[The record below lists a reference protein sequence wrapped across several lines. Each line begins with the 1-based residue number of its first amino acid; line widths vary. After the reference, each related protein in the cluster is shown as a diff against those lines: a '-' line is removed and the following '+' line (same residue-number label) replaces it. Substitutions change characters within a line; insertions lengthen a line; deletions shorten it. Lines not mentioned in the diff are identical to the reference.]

1 MTPPGPVLTQYRAD
15 LPRHAVSGPANAVL
29 GVWHGGCLGLSLSS
43 GSVYRDVPVG
53 DTPDGKGETMF
64 ARIRKS
70 HVVLAFCAAALIVTG
85 TGCTPEEAMKLMAGF
100 IYK

>member
-1 MTPPGPVLTQYRAD
+1 
-15 LPRHAVSGPANAVL
+15 
-29 GVWHGGCLGLSLSS
+29 
-43 GSVYRDVPVG
+43 
-53 DTPDGKGETMF
+53 MF